1 MLEYA
6 RLLAPGI
13 VHKIE
18 HPYSND
24 FSGLSGDDCREL
36 GQILAENIESGEA
49 ERWWEHYQDHPQWTE
64 MFGSCPSRE
73 SFLSWMSGFRDF
85 LLECDGLTISRALEW
100 SPPTHWANAFSAH
113 DPALEHVSNNQLA
126 REVAERLG
134 EIQELVESAF
144 ERVHLLQ
151 QRKDLE
157 AELDRH
163 TATNNGESLATLEKA
178 FVKVVAPYSDA
189 KGISYSTWR
198 EVGVPAEVLSRG
210 GIARTRG

>member
-1 MLEYA
+1 MPPRRKSSTMSAE
-6 RLLAPGI
+6 
-13 VHKIE
+13 HK
-18 HPYSND
+18 
-24 FSGLSGDDCREL
+24 
-36 GQILAENIESGEA
+36 
-49 ERWWEHYQDHPQWTE
+49 
-64 MFGSCPSRE
+64 
-73 SFLSWMSGFRDF
+73 
-85 LLECDGLTISRALEW
+85 RALAQGREQ
-100 SPPTHWANAFSAH
+100 SRIVRSYLE
-113 DPALEHVSNNQLA
+113 ALEQHRPKRGRKRTPESIKKQLNDIKSA
-126 REVAERLG
+126 MRDA
-134 EIQELVESAF
+134 SAF